1 MSVNYRRCYE
11 VLQLKTGTSWED
23 VRKQYKRLAQH
34 CHPDR
39 YQGDADALRAAEAKL
54 RELNAAY
61 KILADYHRRHKRL
74 PLGGASSH
82 TDWQFQDTSNLRE
95 REEQLRV
102 ERRWSFLD
110 LPVSK
115 WMVFAFPGGVIL
127 LVIVFLF
134 SHSDSDSDG
143 DVEPMVFPQEVA
155 PSKVRGEVPVQKEQP
170 FFSYGDTWKK
180 IVDVQGEPT
189 AISGNTWFYGK
200 SRIFFEDGHVVGWE
214 HDSRNPLLAKGRV
227 PGSEKDGERR
237 LIYLGDTKED
247 VLEIQGKP
255 LMESDRRW
263 DYGPSFI
270 EFRDGKVVR
279 WHSSVLRPL
288 AVAEPDARAD

>member
-11 VLQLKTGTSWED
+11 VLQLDTAASWEEL
-23 VRKQYKRLAQH
+23 RKQYKRLAQH

-39 YQGDADALRAAEAKL
+39 YQEDGDALRAAEAEL

-61 KILADYHRRHKRL
+61 KVLADYHRKHKRL

-82 TDWQFQDTSNLRE
+82 SGWQFQDTSKLRE
-95 REEQLRV
+95 REERLRA
-102 ERRWSFLD
+102 ERRWSILD
-110 LPVSK
+110 LPISK
-115 WMVFAFPGGVIL
+115 WMVFALPGGVIL

-134 SHSDSDSDG
+134 SHSGDDADG
-143 DVEPMVFPQEVA
+143 ESMGFPQELA
-155 PSKVRGEVPVQKEQP
+155 PSLARKEMPAQNEQR
-170 FFSYGDTWKK
+170 FFSYGDSWKK
-180 IVDVQGEPT
+180 VVDVQGEPT
-189 AISGNTWFYGK
+189 AISGSTWFYGK
-200 SRIFFEDGHVVGWE
+200 SRVLFEDGHVVGWE
-214 HDSRNPLLAKGRV
+214 HDRTNPLHVKGKA
-227 PGSEKDGERR
+227 PGREKDGEHR
-237 LIYLGDTKED
+237 LIRLGNTKEE
-247 VLEIQGKP
+247 VLKIQGKP

-288 AVAEPDARAD
+288 AVPEPDARTD

>member
-11 VLQLKTGTSWED
+11 VLQLDAGASWEEL
-23 VRKQYKRLAQH
+23 RKQYKRLAQH

-39 YQGDADALRAAEAKL
+39 YQENADALRAAEEKL

-61 KILADYHRRHKRL
+61 KILADYHRQHKRL

-82 TDWQFQDTSNLRE
+82 SDWQFQDTSKLRE

-115 WMVFAFPGGVIL
+115 WMVFALPGSVIL
-127 LVIVFLF
+127 LVIMFLF
-134 SHSDSDSDG
+134 SHSGSDA
-143 DVEPMVFPQEVA
+143 DVESTDFSQELP
-155 PSKVRGEVPVQKEQP
+155 PSVVRGEISVQNEQR
-170 FFSYGDTWKK
+170 FFSYGDSWKK
-180 IVDVQGEPT
+180 VVDVQGEPT
-189 AISGNTWFYGK
+189 AISGSTWFYGK
-200 SRIFFEDGHVVGWE
+200 SRVFFKDGHVVGWE
-214 HDSRNPLLAKGRV
+214 HDGRNLLRV
-227 PGSEKDGERR
+227 MGKAPGSEKGGERR
-237 LIYLGDTKED
+237 LIRLGNTKED
-247 VLEIQGKP
+247 VLKIQGKP

-288 AVAEPDARAD
+288 AVSEPDARAD

>member
-11 VLQLKTGTSWED
+11 VLQLDTGASWEEL
-23 VRKQYKRLAQH
+23 RKQYKRLAQH

-61 KILADYHRRHKRL
+61 KILADYHRHHQRL
-74 PLGGASSH
+74 PLGSVSSH
-82 TDWQFQDTSNLRE
+82 SDWQFQDTSKLRE
-95 REEQLRV
+95 REERLRV

-110 LPVSK
+110 FPVSK
-115 WMVFAFPGGVIL
+115 WMVFALPGGVIL
-127 LVIVFLF
+127 LVMVFLF
-134 SHSDSDSDG
+134 SHSGG
-143 DVEPMVFPQEVA
+143 DADVASMDFTQELA
-155 PSKVRGEVPVQKEQP
+155 PSNVREEVPVQNEQA

-189 AISGNTWFYGK
+189 AVSGNTWFYGK
-200 SRIFFEDGHVVGWE
+200 SRVYFEDGHVVGWAQ
-214 HDSRNPLLAKGRV
+214 DSSNPLRVKGKA

-237 LIYLGDTKED
+237 LIYLGYTKED
-247 VLEIQGKP
+247 VLDIQGKP
-255 LMESDRRW
+255 LMESERRW

-288 AVAEPDARAD
+288 AVPEPDARMD